1 MTEVSPWVMVALDA
15 AGSALAGF
23 GSLRL
28 ALNKNPSPEDERKAW
43 PFWLAASTFFM
54 ILFWITGQDALLVNE
69 LFILGVTVV
78 VVTKDNNSPRSRD
91 TSRYLSLGGFVLCAL
106 CFAR

>member
-1 MTEVSPWVMVALDA
+1 ML
-15 AGSALAGF
+15 
-23 GSLRL
+23 
-28 ALNKNPSPEDERKAW
+28 
-43 PFWLAASTFFM
+43 
-54 ILFWITGQDALLVNE
+54 LFWITGQEALLVNE

-106 CFAR
+106 HADPQRCVASPFSGRAV